1 MSRIFLYVYDLVTFV
16 RVEIHWKK
24 KKCCNIL
31 LSTTRIT
38 MCCAKLCRYEY

>member
-24 KKCCNIL
+24 KMLQYPFVHDENYHVL
-31 LSTTRIT
+31 RETL
-38 MCCAKLCRYEY
+38 